1 MAKYEIRYS
10 GNGTA
15 EMELTLLGERF
26 MTEVFLDEH
35 GWADLITPSLGEQV
49 SDKIQGLP
57 WLMSRDI
64 DAVLCAPGGI
74 QQFEI
79 MEFLKVLQEYEDAW
93 GENHKQSGLQGGETR
108 I

>member
-10 GNGTA
+10 GNGNA
-15 EMELTLLGERF
+15 EMELTFLGERF
-26 MTEVFLDEH
+26 KTEVFLDEN

-64 DAVLCAPGGI
+64 DVVLCAPGGI

-79 MEFLKVLQEYEDAW
+79 MEFLKVLQEYEDTW